1 MERENFKAIIFCSRK
16 DQVDRLYSSLV
27 SEKWGARL
35 KIQAMHGDYEQT
47 DRENAIYRFRNS
59 KNCFLVATDVASRGI
74 DVDDVTH
81 VYNYDMPTS
90 KESFVHRVGRTG
102 RAGRTGK
109 AVTLFGKSEDQRKA
123 IWLRDLLKSLNPE
136 WTANPSQAPKEYATL
151 MRRVSKIAS
160 LFIRKQINNAIKRKR
175 INKKLRKYIKKR
187 VRTYR

>member
-1 MERENFKAIIFCSRK
+1 
-16 DQVDRLYSSLV
+16 
-27 SEKWGARL
+27 
-35 KIQAMHGDYEQT
+35 MHGDYEQT

-109 AVTLFGKSEDQRKA
+109 AITLFGKREDNRKA

-136 WTANPSQAPKEYATL
+136 WTANPAKVSYSPVNLYLKLFQAPKEYGTL
-151 MRRVSKIAS
+151 MRMARREENDLKY
-160 LFIRKQINNAIKRKR
+160 KNAKDA
-175 INKKLRKYIKKR
+175 KKK
-187 VRTYR
+187 VRF

>member
-1 MERENFKAIIFCSRK
+1 
-16 DQVDRLYSSLV
+16 
-27 SEKWGARL
+27 
-35 KIQAMHGDYEQT
+35 MHGDYEQT

-109 AVTLFGKSEDQRKA
+109 AITLFGKREDNRKA

-136 WTANPSQAPKEYATL
+136 WTANPAKVSYSPVNLGQKRTDKLMDFPIRFIFKTISGAERIWYPHANGPK
-151 MRRVSKIAS
+151 RGK
-160 LFIRKQINNAIKRKR
+160 
-175 INKKLRKYIKKR
+175 
-187 VRTYR
+187 

>member
-1 MERENFKAIIFCSRK
+1 MEPENFKAIIFCSRK
-16 DQVDRLYSSLV
+16 DQVDRLYSTMV
-27 SEKWGARL
+27 TEYPRL

-47 DRENAIYRFRNS
+47 DRENAIHRFRTS

-102 RAGRTGK
+102 RDGRTGI
-109 AVTLFGKSEDQRKA
+109 AVTLFGKREDQRKA

-136 WTANPSQAPKEYATL
+136 WTANPSQAPKEYGTL
-151 MRRVSKIAS
+151 MRLARKEENDLKYTKAKNSK
-160 LFIRKQINNAIKRKR
+160 K
-175 INKKLRKYIKKR
+175 
-187 VRTYR
+187 VRF

>member
-1 MERENFKAIIFCSRK
+1 MTKRNRKDDSDTDSDDESDGESPIEIENFKVIIFCSRK
-16 DQVDRLYSSLV
+16 DQVDRLYGDLK
-27 SEKWGARL
+27 SEYRRL
-35 KIQAMHGDYEQT
+35 NVRAMHGDYEQT
-47 DRENAIYRFRNS
+47 EREQAIQRFRDS

-109 AVTLFGKSEDQRKA
+109 AITLFGKKEDKRKA

-136 WTANPSQAPKEYATL
+136 WSDNPSK
-151 MRRVSKIAS
+151 V
-160 LFIRKQINNAIKRKR
+160 FI
-175 INKKLRKYIKKR
+175 LG
-187 VRTYR
+187 